1 VVHLGVSGFASSC
14 RAWIIAQRSVADV
27 SCVVNPCGGF
37 PYLARAVIRAVRSCP
52 TESRSMLEVAK
63 LMVLYFVYGLARLAS
78 VINMVYRFVR

>member
-1 VVHLGVSGFASSC
+1 M
-14 RAWIIAQRSVADV
+14 
-27 SCVVNPCGGF
+27 
-37 PYLARAVIRAVRSCP
+37 IRAVRSCP